1 MISFELNEDEAKLL
15 LSVLENYSLHLG
27 VEIKRTYRREF
38 RDALKER
45 EKSLVAVIE
54 RLREIAPREQET

>member
-1 MISFELNEDEAKLL
+1 MINFELDNEEAKLL
-15 LSVLENYSLHLG
+15 LGVLENYLLHLG

-45 EKSLVAVIE
+45 EKSLEAVVE
-54 RLREIAPREQET
+54 RLRQLTK